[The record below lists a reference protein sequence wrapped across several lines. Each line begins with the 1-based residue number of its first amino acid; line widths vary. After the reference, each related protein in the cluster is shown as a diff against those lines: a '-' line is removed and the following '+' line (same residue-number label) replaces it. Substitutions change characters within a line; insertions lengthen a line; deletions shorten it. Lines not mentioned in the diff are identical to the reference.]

1 MANDGKIMYKTIPE
15 EPGVYQFFNK
25 ENNIIYVGKAKNL
38 KKRVSSYFQKSIKS
52 RKTINLVKN
61 IDKIEHAVVYSESDA
76 LLLENSLIK
85 KNQPKYNILLRD
97 DKTYPWICVKNERF
111 PRIYLT
117 RKVISDGSEY
127 FGPYTNV
134 KYVYILLNLI
144 NNLYPIR
151 SSNYNFSPNKLKRI
165 NVPLF
170 LNIYKKKGQ
179 SIILNFSYEKARDS
193 LSEETYNEN
202 ISSIKKILKGNLKD
216 VKNLLK
222 ERMLEFS
229 KRLQYEDAQKIKENL
244 LLLENYQSKS
254 TVVSNKLNNIDVFS
268 IVSDTEYA
276 YTNYLQIAHGRI
288 IRFQNKEIKKKLDE
302 KDTDI
307 LSLVIIN
314 SRDKFKSN
322 SNTIISNY
330 NLSNEINTNF
340 IVPKV
345 GDKMKL
351 LNLSIKNAKSFRVER
366 LKQVQI
372 LDPEKHSNRILN
384 QLKTDL
390 KMEDIPSH
398 IECFDISNIQG
409 TNTVAACVVFINA
422 KPSKS
427 NYRKY
432 NIKSVTGP
440 NDFASMEE
448 VVFRR
453 YRRLIDEK
461 KSLPQLIVIDGGK
474 GQLSSSLKSLKKLN
488 IESKVTIVGI
498 AKRLEEI
505 YFPGDSIPLYLN
517 KKSESLKIIQNL
529 RNEAH
534 RFGIEFHKSKR
545 IKNAMSSIFDNIDGI
560 GEKTKNKLLKKYKS
574 LSIIKKL
581 SFDEIKE
588 EIGGDKAK
596 KILNALE
603 QI

>member
-268 IVSDTEYA
+268 IVSDSEYA

-302 KDTDI
+302 KDEDI

-588 EIGGDKAK
+588 EIGGDKA
-596 KILNALE
+596 NV
-603 QI
+603 

>member
-52 RKTINLVKN
+52 RKTINLIKN

-268 IVSDTEYA
+268 IVSDSEYA

-302 KDTDI
+302 KDEDI

>member
-1 MANDGKIMYKTIPE
+1 MAIDGKIMYKTIPE

-151 SSNYNFSPNKLKRI
+151 SSNYNFSPNKLKKI
-165 NVPLF
+165 NVPVF

-179 SIILNFSYEKARDS
+179 SIILNFSYEKAKDS
-193 LSEETYNEN
+193 LSEENYNEN

-216 VKNLLK
+216 VRNLLK

-268 IVSDTEYA
+268 IVSDSEYA

-307 LSLVIIN
+307 LSLVIID
-314 SRDKFKSN
+314 SRERFKSN

-330 NLSNEINTNF
+330 NLSNEINTKF
-340 IVPKV
+340 IVPKL

-384 QLKTDL
+384 QLKIDL
-390 KMEDIPSH
+390 KMENIPSH

-432 NIKSVTGP
+432 NINSVSGP
-440 NDFASMEE
+440 DDFASMQE

-461 KSLPQLIVIDGGK
+461 KSLPQLIIIDGGK
-474 GQLSSSLKSLKKLN
+474 GQLSSALKSLKKLN

-545 IKNAMSSIFDNIDGI
+545 IKNALSSIFDNIDGI
-560 GEKTKNKLLKKYKS
+560 GEKSKNKLLKKYKS

-588 EIGGDKAK
+588 EIGSDKAK

-603 QI
+603 KI

>member
-1 MANDGKIMYKTIPE
+1 M
-15 EPGVYQFFNK
+15 
-25 ENNIIYVGKAKNL
+25 
-38 KKRVSSYFQKSIKS
+38 
-52 RKTINLVKN
+52 
-61 IDKIEHAVVYSESDA
+61 
-76 LLLENSLIK
+76 
-85 KNQPKYNILLRD
+85 
-97 DKTYPWICVKNERF
+97 
-111 PRIYLT
+111 
-117 RKVISDGSEY
+117 
-127 FGPYTNV
+127 
-134 KYVYILLNLI
+134 
-144 NNLYPIR
+144 
-151 SSNYNFSPNKLKRI
+151 
-165 NVPLF
+165 
-170 LNIYKKKGQ
+170 NIYKKKGQ
-179 SIILNFSYEKARDS
+179 SIILNFSYEKSKDS
-193 LSEETYNEN
+193 LSEENYNEN

-216 VKNLLK
+216 VRNLLK

-268 IVSDTEYA
+268 IVSDSEYA

-307 LSLVIIN
+307 LSLVIID
-314 SRDKFKSN
+314 SRERFKSN

-330 NLSNEINTNF
+330 NLSNEINTKF
-340 IVPKV
+340 IVPKL

-384 QLKTDL
+384 QLKIDL
-390 KMEDIPSH
+390 KMENIPSH

-432 NIKSVTGP
+432 NIKSVSGP
-440 NDFASMEE
+440 DDFASMQE

-461 KSLPQLIVIDGGK
+461 KSLPQLIIIDGGK
-474 GQLSSSLKSLKKLN
+474 GQLSSALKSLKKLN
-488 IESKVTIVGI
+488 IESRVTIVGI

-588 EIGGDKAK
+588 EIGSDKAK

-603 QI
+603 KI

>member
-193 LSEETYNEN
+193 LSEETYDEN
-202 ISSIKKILKGNLKD
+202 ILSIKKILKGNLKD
-216 VKNLLK
+216 VKSLLK

-268 IVSDTEYA
+268 IVSDSEYA

-330 NLSNEINTNF
+330 NLSNEINTKF